1 MRLCPHP
8 CLYQSELQSTDASEI
23 LETWECS
30 SADAFKTV
38 DSEFGVDIS
47 SVIIAKTT
55 AIAITEEILI
65 DPTTEQ
71 SLAMPDK
78 DY

>member
-1 MRLCPHP
+1 
-8 CLYQSELQSTDASEI
+8 
-23 LETWECS
+23 
-30 SADAFKTV
+30 V